1 LSLSTRFT
9 FLRKSMHRSPHNRRL
24 FLKDVNQKSN
34 KMPIQATDAS
44 LASSELLLDSL
55 SGSSSFAK
63 GRRNGTNYSIATMS
77 LALSFSATGLFVAEP
92 QSVLATE
99 AAALE
104 NSQTGH
110 LFSQGENPMI
120 PAPVTLTTAPE
131 VQPVVESSQLVAAA
145 SPSSTQRIEPELP
158 AIKHVVAENETF
170 WSIAQ
175 RYGVSVEAIAAL
187 NNISAGATLTLG
199 QSIKIPTHLSQ
210 PIAAVPEQL
219 SSPRVTAEV
228 ATLQPTKKVLADK
241 ENSLKSQEDEA
252 IATLRAKQ
260 QNLAESIEQLRDQST
275 EVVFDADE
283 AKAKSPETLIS
294 SAALTTKDEPV
305 AASPESVIIPVPR
318 PSQAKAK
325 APNEAVTSSQP
336 LIANNNAIASPSRLP
351 EPPSLRSLTPELAD
365 PKQEQERISVTVP
378 TVQPIASQPG
388 NTLEAKPDDAAIA
401 PSLVATGTNKQTSE
415 SSLLVAS
422 APAQTH
428 TVRSGETLY
437 AIARRYGVAGRDL
450 IAANRLDNPN
460 RIKVDQQLLIPNQ
473 QRAANPPSQF
483 VTLLPRTEATQGV
496 NRDSQTLANAPT
508 LSATDEEENVALAF
522 EITAESAV
530 NRLKA
535 DITRMRQDYQQQRAV
550 ESPKTPVVEF
560 TLNNNTP
567 SSVVVNPEW
576 QGKSPEIKAETVE
589 TVEVNE
595 TNVAAATQNVEL
607 AAASQ
612 ESITNYNSLLRM
624 SVGEVVAPE
633 LPPLANPDEYLPGS
647 EVFNGYIW
655 PAKGVLT
662 SGFGQRWGRM
672 HRGID
677 IAAPVGT
684 PIFAAAGGEVVS
696 AGWNSGGYGNLVKI
710 KHSDESVTLYAHNSR
725 ILVRNGQQVKQGQ
738 QIAAMGSTGFST
750 GPHLHFEV
758 HKPGLGA
765 KNPIAYLP
773 NR

>member
-1 LSLSTRFT
+1 
-9 FLRKSMHRSPHNRRL
+9 
-24 FLKDVNQKSN
+24 
-34 KMPIQATDAS
+34 MPVQATDAS
-44 LASSELLLDSL
+44 LASSGLLLNSL
-55 SGSSSFAK
+55 SDSRSFAVS
-63 GRRNGTNYSIATMS
+63 RRSGTNYSLATMS
-77 LALSFSATGLFVAEP
+77 LALSFGATGLFVAEP
-92 QSVLATE
+92 QAVLATE

-104 NSQTGH
+104 NSQASH
-110 LFSQGENPMI
+110 PFSQGENFMI
-120 PAPVTLTTAPE
+120 PAPVTLATAPE
-131 VQPVVESSQLVAAA
+131 VQPVVESNQNQLVAAA
-145 SPSSTQRIEPELP
+145 SPSSTQLIEPELP
-158 AIKHVVAENETF
+158 AIKHVVAEDETF

-228 ATLQPTKKVLADK
+228 AALQPTRKVLADK
-241 ENSLKSQEDEA
+241 ENSLKIQEDEA

-283 AKAKSPETLIS
+283 AKTESSETLIS
-294 SAALTTKDEPV
+294 SAALTAKDEPV
-305 AASPESVIIPVPR
+305 AANPESVIIPVPR
-318 PSQAKAK
+318 PATASVKVQDDPVT
-325 APNEAVTSSQP
+325 APES
-336 LIANNNAIASPSRLP
+336 LIANNTVASSSRLP
-351 EPPSLRSLTPELAD
+351 EPPSLGSPTPELTES
-365 PKQEQERISVTVP
+365 KQEQEQTSVVVP
-378 TVQPIASQPG
+378 TVRPVASQPA
-388 NTLEAKPDDAAIA
+388 NTLEAKPDDAVSVPTTGATIVENQPSNA
-401 PSLVATGTNKQTSE
+401 PV
-415 SSLLVAS
+415 LVAS
-422 APAQTH
+422 APTHTH

-460 RIKVDQQLLIPNQ
+460 RIKVDQQLVIPNQ
-473 QRAANPPSQF
+473 QRAANSPSQF
-483 VTLLPRTEATQGV
+483 ISLLPRTEVTQNV
-496 NRDSQTLANAPT
+496 NRESQTLAN
-508 LSATDEEENVALAF
+508 SAAGSEEEVALAF

-530 NRLKA
+530 NKLKA
-535 DITRMRQDYQQQRAV
+535 DITRMRQDYQQQRAA

-560 TLNNNTP
+560 SLNNNNAA
-567 SSVVVNPEW
+567 SVVVNSEW
-576 QGKSPEIKAETVE
+576 QGKSPTVRTEIEAVDDTDV
-589 TVEVNE
+589 T
-595 TNVAAATQNVEL
+595 AATQEVEL

-612 ESITNYNSLLRM
+612 ESIANYNSLLRM

-662 SGFGQRWGRM
+662 SGYGRRWGRM

>member
-1 LSLSTRFT
+1 
-9 FLRKSMHRSPHNRRL
+9 M
-24 FLKDVNQKSN
+24 KDVHQKSN
-34 KMPIQATDAS
+34 KMPVQATDAS
-44 LASSELLLDSL
+44 LASSGLLLDSL
-55 SGSSSFAK
+55 SNSSSFAG
-63 GRRNGTNYSIATMS
+63 GRRNGTSYSIATMS
-77 LALSFSATGLFVAEP
+77 LALSFGATGLFVVEP
-92 QSVLATE
+92 QMVQAAE
-99 AAALE
+99 AATLE
-104 NSQTGH
+104 TSQTDQ
-110 LFSQGENPMI
+110 LFSQGETFMI
-120 PAPVTLTTAPE
+120 PAPVTLATAPE
-131 VQPVVESSQLVAAA
+131 VQPAVESNQLVAAA
-145 SPSSTQRIEPELP
+145 SPSSTQRVEPALP
-158 AIKHVVAENETF
+158 AIKHVVAEDETF

-228 ATLQPTKKVLADK
+228 AALQPTKKVLVEKD
-241 ENSLKSQEDEA
+241 NSLKTQEDEA

-260 QNLAESIEQLRDQST
+260 QNLAESVEQLRDQST
-275 EVVFDADE
+275 KVVFDADE
-283 AKAKSPETLIS
+283 AKAKSSETLIS

-305 AASPESVIIPVPR
+305 AANPESVIIPVPR
-318 PSQAKAK
+318 PAQANAK
-325 APNEAVTSSQP
+325 GQNGSVTASET
-336 LIANNNAIASPSRLP
+336 LVANNNAVASSSRLP
-351 EPPSLRSLTPELAD
+351 EPPSLRLPTPELTA
-365 PKQEQERISVTVP
+365 PKQEQRTISVTVP
-378 TVQPIASQPG
+378 TVQPIASQPA
-388 NTLEAKPDDAAIA
+388 NTLEAKPDDAVIVPSVEATATESQA
-401 PSLVATGTNKQTSE
+401 PNSPFLI
-415 SSLLVAS
+415 AS
-422 APAQTH
+422 APSHTH

-460 RIKVDQQLLIPNQ
+460 RIKVNQQLLIPNQ
-473 QRAANPPSQF
+473 QQAANPSSQF
-483 VTLLPRTEATQGV
+483 ISLLPRTEATQGV
-496 NRDSQTLANAPT
+496 NRNSQTLANA
-508 LSATDEEENVALAF
+508 ATESEEDVALAF

-530 NRLKA
+530 NKLKA
-535 DITRMRQDYQQQRAV
+535 DITRMRQDYQQQRAA
-550 ESPKTPVVEF
+550 ESPKTPAVEF
-560 TLNNNTP
+560 SLNSNTA

-576 QGKSPEIKAETVE
+576 QGKSPVAVKAVTET
-589 TVEVNE
+589 VNE
-595 TNVAAATQNVEL
+595 TNVAAATQEIEV

-647 EVFNGYIW
+647 QVFNGYIW

-662 SGFGQRWGRM
+662 SGYGQRWGRM
-672 HRGID
+672 HKGID

-710 KHSDESVTLYAHNSR
+710 KHNDESVTLYAHNSR

-758 HKPGLGA
+758 HKKGLGA
-765 KNPIAYLP
+765 KNPVAFLP
-773 NR
+773 KR